1 MSADKRVSVNTQM
14 AEGFAVRA
22 DIRGHQVVIDQPEAA
37 RGQNQGPTPLEY
49 FLFSLGGCICT
60 IGRIAAMQ
68 QKIELRGMKVSVE
81 GDYNP
86 AGLLGKPSDDR
97 TGFQQIQVSAEI
109 DADMTDEEK
118 QVFLDAVCERCPLH
132 DNIKLETRVTH
143 HLVEP
148 SCIA

>member
-1 MSADKRVSVNTQM
+1 MSSAKRVAVQ
-14 AEGFAVRA
+14 AEMEQGFLVSA
-22 DIRGHQVVIDQPEAA
+22 DIRGHQMKIDQPQAA
-37 RGQNQGPTPLEY
+37 RGTNQGPTPLEY

-68 QKIELRGMKVSVE
+68 QKIDLRGMKVNVE

-97 TGFQQIQVSAEI
+97 TGFQQVIVSAEI
-109 DADMTDEEK
+109 DADLSDDEK
-118 QVFLDAVCERCPLH
+118 QAFLDAVCERCPLH

-148 SCIA
+148 SCVA

>member
-1 MSADKRVSVNTQM
+1 MSANKRVSVNAEM
-14 AEGFAVRA
+14 NEGFLVSA
-22 DIRGHQVVIDQPEAA
+22 DIRGHQMKIDQPEAA
-37 RGQNQGPTPLEY
+37 RGSDQGPTPLEY

-68 QKIELRGMKVSVE
+68 QKIDLRGMKVSVE

-86 AGLLGKPSDDR
+86 AGLLGKPSEDR
-97 TGFQQIQVSAEI
+97 VGFQHIQVSAEI
-109 DADMTDEEK
+109 DADLSDEDK
-118 QVFLDAVCERCPLH
+118 QAFLDAVCERCPLH

-148 SCIA
+148 SCVA

>member
-1 MSADKRVSVNTQM
+1 MSANKRVAVN
-14 AEGFAVRA
+14 AEINDGFLVSA
-22 DIRGHQVVIDQPEAA
+22 DIRGHHMSIDQPETA
-37 RGQNQGPTPLEY
+37 RGSDQGPTPLEY

-68 QKIELRGMKVSVE
+68 QKLDLRSMKVSVE

-86 AGLLGKPSDDR
+86 AGLLGKPGDDR

-118 QVFLDAVCERCPLH
+118 QAFLDAVCERCPLH
-132 DNIKLETRVTH
+132 DNIRLETRVTH
-143 HLVEP
+143 QLAAP
-148 SCIA
+148 SCSA

>member
-1 MSADKRVSVNTQM
+1 MSANKRVAVN
-14 AEGFAVRA
+14 AEMNDGFLVSA
-22 DIRGHQVVIDQPEAA
+22 DIRGHHMSIDQPEAA
-37 RGQNQGPTPLEY
+37 RGSDQGPTPLEY

-68 QKIELRGMKVSVE
+68 QKLDLRSMKVSVE

-86 AGLLGKPSDDR
+86 AGLLGKPCDDR

-132 DNIKLETRVTH
+132 DNIRLETRVTH
-143 HLVEP
+143 QLAAP
-148 SCIA
+148 SCSA

>member
-1 MSADKRVSVNTQM
+1 MSANKRVAVN
-14 AEGFAVRA
+14 AEMSDGFLVSA
-22 DIRGHQVVIDQPEAA
+22 DIRGHHMSIDQPEAA
-37 RGQNQGPTPLEY
+37 RGSDQGPTPLEY

-68 QKIELRGMKVSVE
+68 QKLDLRSMKVSVE

-86 AGLLGKPSDDR
+86 AGLLGKPCDDR

-132 DNIKLETRVTH
+132 DNIRLETRVTH
-143 HLVEP
+143 QLAAP
-148 SCIA
+148 SCSA

>member
-1 MSADKRVSVNTQM
+1 MSANKRVAVSAEMN
-14 AEGFAVRA
+14 EGFLVSA
-22 DIRGHQVVIDQPEAA
+22 DIRGHQVMIDQPEAA
-37 RGQNQGPTPLEY
+37 RGSDQGPTPLEY

-68 QKIELRGMKVSVE
+68 QKINLRGMKVSVE

-86 AGLLGKPSDDR
+86 AGLLGKPSEDR
-97 TGFQQIQVSAEI
+97 NGFQQIQVSAEI
-109 DADMTDEEK
+109 DADMNDEEK

-143 HLVEP
+143 HLMEP
-148 SCIA
+148 SCAV